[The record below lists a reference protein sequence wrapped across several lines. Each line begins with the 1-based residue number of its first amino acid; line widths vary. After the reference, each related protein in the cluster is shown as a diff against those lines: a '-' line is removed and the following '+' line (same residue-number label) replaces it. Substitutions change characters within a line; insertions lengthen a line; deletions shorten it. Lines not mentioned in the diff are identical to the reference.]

1 VAHAELSWHDVYMDA
16 TITLGRQGRLVI
28 PADIRATLGLSP
40 GDRVHLHLDGHRL
53 VIERPQDAV
62 AELRRLG
69 SRLSS
74 SRSLAEELLAERRAA
89 AESE

>member
-1 VAHAELSWHDVYMDA
+1 MDA
-16 TITLGRQGRLVI
+16 TITLGQQGRLVL
-28 PADIRATLGLSP
+28 PAEIRAKLGLSP

-69 SRLSS
+69 SGLSS
-74 SRSLAEELLAERRAA
+74 SRSLVEELLAERRAA

>member
-1 VAHAELSWHDVYMDA
+1 M
-16 TITLGRQGRLVI
+16 
-28 PADIRATLGLSP
+28 RATLGLRP

-69 SRLSS
+69 SGLSR
-74 SRSLAEELLAERRAA
+74 SRSLVDELLAERRAA
-89 AESE
+89 AETE